1 MRTGAVST
9 ITAYIRP
16 RAAKRRTASAAESV
30 KASVLSI
37 SRFGSCSKRWPRLKW
52 LFVAALC
59 VFLYFMLSANRESRA
74 AFSDVQ
80 EAVISAADLTPM
92 AEGDNQ
98 TFKRLYGL
106 SASDYENVLLYY
118 PTTNMGAEE
127 LLLIQLKDLSQQQA
141 VKDAIESRLDTQKKS
156 FDGYGVDQYA
166 MLEKAVVE
174 VQGNYILLVVAN
186 DPAPV
191 RKAFLGAL

>member
-1 MRTGAVST
+1 MKST
-9 ITAYIRP
+9 KIILL
-16 RAAKRRTASAAESV
+16 EV
-30 KASVLSI
+30 
-37 SRFGSCSKRWPRLKW
+37 LKW

-80 EAVISAADLTPM
+80 EAVISAADLTTM

-127 LLLIQLKDLSQQQA
+127 LLLIQLKDISQQQA
-141 VKDAIESRLDTQKKS
+141 VKDAIENRLDTQKKS

-174 VQGNYILLVVAN
+174 VQGNYILLVVAD

>member
-1 MRTGAVST
+1 MKST
-9 ITAYIRP
+9 KIILL
-16 RAAKRRTASAAESV
+16 EV
-30 KASVLSI
+30 
-37 SRFGSCSKRWPRLKW
+37 LKW

-74 AFSDVQ
+74 VFSDVQ

-174 VQGNYILLVVAN
+174 VQGLSLIHI
-186 DPAPV
+186 
-191 RKAFLGAL
+191 

>member
-1 MRTGAVST
+1 MKST
-9 ITAYIRP
+9 KIILL
-16 RAAKRRTASAAESV
+16 EV
-30 KASVLSI
+30 
-37 SRFGSCSKRWPRLKW
+37 LKW

-106 SASDYENVLLYY
+106 SANDYENVLLYY

>member
-1 MRTGAVST
+1 MKSNK
-9 ITAYIRP
+9 IMLLEI
-16 RAAKRRTASAAESV
+16 
-30 KASVLSI
+30 
-37 SRFGSCSKRWPRLKW
+37 LKW

-59 VFLYFMLSANRESRA
+59 VFLYFMLSSNRESNTP
-74 AFSDVQ
+74 FTDVK
-80 EAVISAADLTPM
+80 EAVIAAADLTPM

-98 TFKRLYGL
+98 TLKRLYGL

-127 LLLIQLKDLSQQQA
+127 LLLVQLKDVSQQQS
-141 VKDAIESRLDTQKKS
+141 VQTAIENRLDTQKKS

-174 VQGNYILLVVAN
+174 VQGNYILLVVAA

-191 RKAFLGAL
+191 RKAFTGAL

>member
-1 MRTGAVST
+1 MKST
-9 ITAYIRP
+9 KIILL
-16 RAAKRRTASAAESV
+16 EV
-30 KASVLSI
+30 
-37 SRFGSCSKRWPRLKW
+37 LKW

-191 RKAFLGAL
+191 RKAFLDAL

>member
-1 MRTGAVST
+1 MKST
-9 ITAYIRP
+9 KIILL
-16 RAAKRRTASAAESV
+16 EV
-30 KASVLSI
+30 
-37 SRFGSCSKRWPRLKW
+37 LKW

-118 PTTNMGAEE
+118 PTTNSGAEE

-174 VQGNYILLVVAN
+174 VQGNYIILVVAN

>member
-1 MRTGAVST
+1 MKST
-9 ITAYIRP
+9 KIILL
-16 RAAKRRTASAAESV
+16 EV
-30 KASVLSI
+30 
-37 SRFGSCSKRWPRLKW
+37 LKW

-74 AFSDVQ
+74 VFSDVQ

>member
-1 MRTGAVST
+1 MKST
-9 ITAYIRP
+9 KIILL
-16 RAAKRRTASAAESV
+16 EV
-30 KASVLSI
+30 
-37 SRFGSCSKRWPRLKW
+37 LKW

-174 VQGNYILLVVAN
+174 VQGNYILRVVAN

>member
-1 MRTGAVST
+1 MKST
-9 ITAYIRP
+9 KIILL
-16 RAAKRRTASAAESV
+16 EV
-30 KASVLSI
+30 
-37 SRFGSCSKRWPRLKW
+37 LKW

>member
-1 MRTGAVST
+1 MKST
-9 ITAYIRP
+9 KIILL
-16 RAAKRRTASAAESV
+16 EV
-30 KASVLSI
+30 
-37 SRFGSCSKRWPRLKW
+37 LKW

-191 RKAFLGAL
+191 RRAFLGAL

>member
-1 MRTGAVST
+1 MKST
-9 ITAYIRP
+9 KIILL
-16 RAAKRRTASAAESV
+16 EV
-30 KASVLSI
+30 
-37 SRFGSCSKRWPRLKW
+37 LKW

-59 VFLYFMLSANRESRA
+59 VFLYFMLSANRECRA
-74 AFSDVQ
+74 VFSDVQ

>member
-1 MRTGAVST
+1 MKST
-9 ITAYIRP
+9 KIILL
-16 RAAKRRTASAAESV
+16 EV
-30 KASVLSI
+30 
-37 SRFGSCSKRWPRLKW
+37 LKW

-80 EAVISAADLTPM
+80 EAVISSADLTTM
-92 AEGDNQ
+92 AEGYNQ

-127 LLLIQLKDLSQQQA
+127 LLLIQLKDISQQQA
-141 VKDAIESRLDTQKKS
+141 VKDAIENRLDTQKKS

-174 VQGNYILLVVAN
+174 VQGNYILLVVAD

>member
-1 MRTGAVST
+1 MKST
-9 ITAYIRP
+9 KIILL
-16 RAAKRRTASAAESV
+16 EV
-30 KASVLSI
+30 
-37 SRFGSCSKRWPRLKW
+37 LKW

-186 DPAPV
+186 DPALV

>member
-1 MRTGAVST
+1 MKST
-9 ITAYIRP
+9 KIILL
-16 RAAKRRTASAAESV
+16 EV
-30 KASVLSI
+30 
-37 SRFGSCSKRWPRLKW
+37 LKW

-59 VFLYFMLSANRESRA
+59 VFLYFMLSSKRESRA

>member
-1 MRTGAVST
+1 MKST
-9 ITAYIRP
+9 KIILL
-16 RAAKRRTASAAESV
+16 EV
-30 KASVLSI
+30 
-37 SRFGSCSKRWPRLKW
+37 LKW

-98 TFKRLYGL
+98 TLKRLYGL

-141 VKDAIESRLDTQKKS
+141 EKDAIESRLDTQKKS

>member
-1 MRTGAVST
+1 MKST
-9 ITAYIRP
+9 KIILL
-16 RAAKRRTASAAESV
+16 E
-30 KASVLSI
+30 VLK
-37 SRFGSCSKRWPRLKW
+37 C

-59 VFLYFMLSANRESRA
+59 VFLYLMLSANRESRA

>member
-1 MRTGAVST
+1 M
-9 ITAYIRP
+9 
-16 RAAKRRTASAAESV
+16 
-30 KASVLSI
+30 
-37 SRFGSCSKRWPRLKW
+37 
-52 LFVAALC
+52 AALC

-127 LLLIQLKDLSQQQA
+127 LLLIQL
-141 VKDAIESRLDTQKKS
+141 EGS
-156 FDGYGVDQYA
+156 FSTAGGQGRHRKPA
-166 MLEKAVVE
+166 GHPEKE
-174 VQGNYILLVVAN
+174 L
-186 DPAPV
+186 
-191 RKAFLGAL
+191 

>member
-1 MRTGAVST
+1 MKST
-9 ITAYIRP
+9 KIILL
-16 RAAKRRTASAAESV
+16 EV
-30 KASVLSI
+30 
-37 SRFGSCSKRWPRLKW
+37 LKW

-80 EAVISAADLTPM
+80 EAVISAADLTTM

-118 PTTNMGAEE
+118 PTSNMGAEE
-127 LLLIQLKDLSQQQA
+127 LLLIQLKDISQQQA
-141 VKDAIESRLDTQKKS
+141 VKDAIENRLDTQKKS

-174 VQGNYILLVVAN
+174 VQGNYILLVVAD

>member
-1 MRTGAVST
+1 MKST
-9 ITAYIRP
+9 KIILL
-16 RAAKRRTASAAESV
+16 EV
-30 KASVLSI
+30 
-37 SRFGSCSKRWPRLKW
+37 LKW

-186 DPAPV
+186 DPEPV

>member
-1 MRTGAVST
+1 MKST
-9 ITAYIRP
+9 KIILL
-16 RAAKRRTASAAESV
+16 EV
-30 KASVLSI
+30 
-37 SRFGSCSKRWPRLKW
+37 LKW

-80 EAVISAADLTPM
+80 EAVISTADLTPM

>member
-1 MRTGAVST
+1 MKST
-9 ITAYIRP
+9 KIILLEA
-16 RAAKRRTASAAESV
+16 
-30 KASVLSI
+30 
-37 SRFGSCSKRWPRLKW
+37 LKW

>member
-1 MRTGAVST
+1 MKST
-9 ITAYIRP
+9 KIILL
-16 RAAKRRTASAAESV
+16 EV
-30 KASVLSI
+30 
-37 SRFGSCSKRWPRLKW
+37 LKW

-98 TFKRLYGL
+98 TLKRLYGL

-127 LLLIQLKDLSQQQA
+127 LLLVQLKDVSQQQS
-141 VKDAIESRLDTQKKS
+141 VQTAIENRLDTQKKS

-166 MLEKAVVE
+166 MLENAVVE
-174 VQGNYILLVVAN
+174 VQGNYILLVVAA
-186 DPAPV
+186 DPDPV
-191 RKAFLGAL
+191 RKAFTGAL

>member
-1 MRTGAVST
+1 MKST
-9 ITAYIRP
+9 KIILL
-16 RAAKRRTASAAESV
+16 EV
-30 KASVLSI
+30 
-37 SRFGSCSKRWPRLKW
+37 LKW

-186 DPAPV
+186 DPAPA

>member
-1 MRTGAVST
+1 MKST
-9 ITAYIRP
+9 KIILL
-16 RAAKRRTASAAESV
+16 EV
-30 KASVLSI
+30 
-37 SRFGSCSKRWPRLKW
+37 LKW
-52 LFVAALC
+52 LFVAVLC

>member
-1 MRTGAVST
+1 MKST
-9 ITAYIRP
+9 KIILL
-16 RAAKRRTASAAESV
+16 EV
-30 KASVLSI
+30 
-37 SRFGSCSKRWPRLKW
+37 LKW

-174 VQGNYILLVVAN
+174 VQGNYSLLVVAN
-186 DPAPV
+186 NPAPV

>member
-1 MRTGAVST
+1 MKST
-9 ITAYIRP
+9 KIILL
-16 RAAKRRTASAAESV
+16 EV
-30 KASVLSI
+30 
-37 SRFGSCSKRWPRLKW
+37 LKW

-127 LLLIQLKDLSQQQA
+127 LLLIPLKDLSQQQA

>member
-1 MRTGAVST
+1 MKST
-9 ITAYIRP
+9 KIILL
-16 RAAKRRTASAAESV
+16 EV
-30 KASVLSI
+30 
-37 SRFGSCSKRWPRLKW
+37 LKW

-80 EAVISAADLTPM
+80 AAVTSAADLTPM

>member
-1 MRTGAVST
+1 MKSKK
-9 ITAYIRP
+9 ITLLEI
-16 RAAKRRTASAAESV
+16 
-30 KASVLSI
+30 
-37 SRFGSCSKRWPRLKW
+37 LKW

-59 VFLYFMLSANRESRA
+59 VFLYCMLSSTRESSTP
-74 AFSDVQ
+74 FSDVK
-80 EAVISAADLTPM
+80 EAVIAAADLTPM

-98 TFKRLYGL
+98 TLKRLYGL

-127 LLLIQLKDLSQQQA
+127 LLLVQLKDVSQQQTVQA
-141 VKDAIESRLDTQKKS
+141 AIESRLDTQKKS

-166 MLEKAVVE
+166 MLENAVVE
-174 VQGNYILLVVAN
+174 VQGNYILLVVAA

-191 RKAFLGAL
+191 RKAFTGAL

>member
-1 MRTGAVST
+1 MKFNK
-9 ITAYIRP
+9 IMLLEI
-16 RAAKRRTASAAESV
+16 
-30 KASVLSI
+30 
-37 SRFGSCSKRWPRLKW
+37 LKW

-59 VFLYFMLSANRESRA
+59 VFLYFMLSSNRESNTPFA
-74 AFSDVQ
+74 DVK
-80 EAVISAADLTPM
+80 EAVIAATDLTPM

-98 TFKRLYGL
+98 TLKRLYGL

-127 LLLIQLKDLSQQQA
+127 LLLVQLKDVSQQQS
-141 VKDAIESRLDTQKKS
+141 VQTAIENRLDTQKKS

-166 MLEKAVVE
+166 MLENAVVE
-174 VQGNYILLVVAN
+174 IQGNYILLVVAA

-191 RKAFLGAL
+191 RKAFSGAL

>member
-1 MRTGAVST
+1 
-9 ITAYIRP
+9 
-16 RAAKRRTASAAESV
+16 
-30 KASVLSI
+30 
-37 SRFGSCSKRWPRLKW
+37 
-52 LFVAALC
+52 
-59 VFLYFMLSANRESRA
+59 MLSANRESRA

-174 VQGNYILLVVAN
+174 VQGNYILLVVAI

>member
-1 MRTGAVST
+1 MKST
-9 ITAYIRP
+9 KIILL
-16 RAAKRRTASAAESV
+16 EV
-30 KASVLSI
+30 
-37 SRFGSCSKRWPRLKW
+37 LKW

-74 AFSDVQ
+74 VFSDVQ

-141 VKDAIESRLDTQKKS
+141 VKDAIENRLDTQKKS

>member
-1 MRTGAVST
+1 MKST
-9 ITAYIRP
+9 KIILL
-16 RAAKRRTASAAESV
+16 EV
-30 KASVLSI
+30 
-37 SRFGSCSKRWPRLKW
+37 LKW

-98 TFKRLYGL
+98 TFKRLYEL

>member
-1 MRTGAVST
+1 MKST
-9 ITAYIRP
+9 KIILL
-16 RAAKRRTASAAESV
+16 EV
-30 KASVLSI
+30 
-37 SRFGSCSKRWPRLKW
+37 LKW

-59 VFLYFMLSANRESRA
+59 VFLYFMLSANRESHA

-80 EAVISAADLTPM
+80 TAVTSAADLTPM

-127 LLLIQLKDLSQQQA
+127 LLLIQLKDISQQQA
-141 VKDAIESRLDTQKKS
+141 VKDAIENRLDTQKKS

-174 VQGNYILLVVAN
+174 VQGNYILLVVAD

>member
-1 MRTGAVST
+1 
-9 ITAYIRP
+9 
-16 RAAKRRTASAAESV
+16 
-30 KASVLSI
+30 
-37 SRFGSCSKRWPRLKW
+37 
-52 LFVAALC
+52 
-59 VFLYFMLSANRESRA
+59 
-74 AFSDVQ
+74 
-80 EAVISAADLTPM
+80 M

-98 TFKRLYGL
+98 AIKRLYGL
-106 SASDYENVLLYY
+106 SASDYENILLYY

-127 LLLIQLKDLSQQQA
+127 LLLIQLKDISQQQA
-141 VKDAIESRLDTQKKS
+141 VKSAIESRLDTQKKS

-174 VQGNYILLVVAN
+174 VQGNYILLVVAA

>member
-1 MRTGAVST
+1 MKST
-9 ITAYIRP
+9 KIILL
-16 RAAKRRTASAAESV
+16 EV
-30 KASVLSI
+30 
-37 SRFGSCSKRWPRLKW
+37 LKW

-80 EAVISAADLTPM
+80 EAVISAADLTPR